1 MIIVGRGKSRPQ
13 SDERALPSVNFVVAN
28 DWIDCKYLRV
38 IYYIFRGYTVEWIV
52 AGTVDYSWC
61 GELITSKINSIT
73 VRVVRDNQMWLVRM
87 ADKTVNRCDVIWFL
101 NTRFLRNR
109 NYLLQIFFFLNLF
122 RDLFIGWL
130 EFLNNKSEMITRR
143 KEYVKRRIGTE
154 GFLKLYIYKKNIFET
169 RQLGFK
175 FV

>member
-109 NYLLQIFFFLNLF
+109 NYLLQIFFFFFNLF
-122 RDLFIGWL
+122 REVGWL
-130 EFLNNKSEMITRR
+130 EFLNDQSEMYNE
-143 KEYVKRRIGTE
+143 KERICEKKDWNRRI
-154 GFLKLYIYKKNIFET
+154 FKIIYI
-169 RQLGFK
+169 
-175 FV
+175 